1 MFFST
6 FDDTR
11 HRRRARG
18 RQFIALLSCRRRR
31 RPTQTRQLP
40 QTVPAA
46 DGQFVAALISRAVG
60 RANGGS
66 VTANITQSYECCE
79 SQLVVTWKEMGN
91 LSWKMT
97 MRILENEWIF
107 FFRGFL
113 FLWFL
118 FSLME
123 NDQYKLMTTCQD
135 FLLCSEKSECCSV
148 RRIPESYVLESV

>member
-1 MFFST
+1 M
-6 FDDTR
+6 TR
-11 HRRRARG
+11 HQRRARG
-18 RQFIALLSCRRRR
+18 RQFIALHVPCRRLQRR
-31 RPTQTRQLP
+31 RPTQTRLLF

-97 MRILENEWIF
+97 MRILENEWMF
-107 FFRGFL
+107 FLCFPL
-113 FLWFL
+113 CFL
-118 FSLME
+118 FSLR
-123 NDQYKLMTTCQD
+123 DG
-135 FLLCSEKSECCSV
+135 
-148 RRIPESYVLESV
+148 RRGWLPTNS